1 MEKIITI
8 RKDNNSYI
16 LFTGDEWKIIIS
28 KDEMVVNVKQIVLLL
43 NFTIGDKFKLI
54 TEIDELDK
62 AGIAFSKF
70 LEGLIEEINKFE

>member
-16 LFTGDEWKIIIS
+16 IFTGDEQKIIIS

-43 NFTIGDKFKLI
+43 DFTIGDKFKLI
-54 TEIDELDK
+54 TKLDDLDK